1 MARVSQWRRTISDAV
16 SWRQDQGL
24 AATIYIVREVGPTG
38 FLLKEE
44 GESKPV
50 KVILIFILFN
60 SSVCTATLLAVSVVL
75 G

>member
-1 MARVSQWRRTISDAV
+1 MARVSQWRRTISDTV

-50 KVILIFILFN
+50 KVILILFN

>member
-1 MARVSQWRRTISDAV
+1 MARVSQWRRTISDTV

-60 SSVCTATLLAVSVVL
+60 SSVCTANLLAVSVVL